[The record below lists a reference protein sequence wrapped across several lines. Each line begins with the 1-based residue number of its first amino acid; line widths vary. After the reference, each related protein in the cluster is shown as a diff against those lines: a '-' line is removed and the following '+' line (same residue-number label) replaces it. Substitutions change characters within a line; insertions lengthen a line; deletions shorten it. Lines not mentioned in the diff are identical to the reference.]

1 MTKLPPP
8 NMPSPTAAP
17 SKAPNLHGGEKATCG
32 VALLLIDVIND
43 LDFPEGEQLL
53 QWALPMARRIAEL
66 RRRAAQCGVP
76 LIYANDNFGRWRS
89 DFRAQIQHCLE
100 GGVIGRPIAELL
112 VPGPHDY
119 FVLKPRHSAFYCTT
133 LELLLKHLGVR
144 TLILAGLAGNQCVL
158 FTASDAYL
166 REFRLIVPRDC
177 VASNTEAENEQSL
190 RHMEQVLKADIRPEG
205 DLTDERLN
213 RLAKG

>member
-1 MTKLPPP
+1 
-8 NMPSPTAAP
+8 MPSSTAAQ
-17 SKAPNLHGGEKATCG
+17 SQAPNLHGDEKQSSG

-43 LDFPEGEQLL
+43 LEFPEGEQLF

-66 RRRAAQCGVP
+66 RRRARRCGIP
-76 LIYANDNFGRWRS
+76 IIYANDNFGRWRS
-89 DFRAQIQHCLE
+89 DFQAQIRHCLRD
-100 GGVIGRPIAELL
+100 GVIGRPITELL

-119 FVLKPRHSAFYCTT
+119 FVLKPRHSAFYGTA

-144 TLILAGLAGNQCVL
+144 TLILTGLAGNQCVL

-177 VASNTEAENEQSL
+177 VASNTEAETEQSL
-190 RHMEQVLKADIRPEG
+190 RHMEQVLKAEIRPEG

-213 RLAKG
+213 QLAKG